1 MSVVYEEAFFPILM
15 RMIPISSSQIVVTR
29 PSMPPYEEYCA
40 EIASLWES
48 RWLTNR
54 GEKHRE
60 LETALQGFLDTP
72 NLALFTNGHLA
83 LENIVEALELG
94 HDGRNEVITTPF
106 TFVSTTN
113 ALARKGLKPVFCD
126 IRSSDYTIDPEK
138 IESLITENTC
148 AIVPV
153 HVYGNLCDHEQIEHI
168 AKKYD
173 LKVIYDAAHAFGVKE
188 DGVSVARFGDASM
201 FSFHATKVFNT
212 IEGGAASFK
221 DPQLAVELV
230 SHANFG
236 MKDSESCDFVGGNA
250 KMNEFA
256 AAMGICNLRHVE
268 EEIAKRKRVAER
280 YFELLSN
287 VPGLSLCIP
296 PANVEHN
303 YAYLP
308 VVVDSDVFGV
318 SRDVIF
324 DKLAEQG
331 IGARKYFYPLV
342 TDFACYREMYSSD
355 TTPIAKRVASQ
366 VITLPLY
373 ADLPLDEVDR
383 ICTVVLECARA

>member
-1 MSVVYEEAFFPILM
+1 
-15 RMIPISSSQIVVTR
+15 
-29 PSMPPYEEYCA
+29 MPPYEEYCA

-148 AIVPV
+148 AIVSV

-188 DGVSVARFGDASM
+188 EGVSVARFGDASM

-256 AAMGICNLRHVE
+256 AAMGLCNLRHVAS
-268 EEIAKRKRVAER
+268 EIAKRKQVAER
-280 YFELLSN
+280 YYELLSD

-308 VVVDSDVFGV
+308 VVVDSDAFGA
-318 SRDVIF
+318 SRDEIF

-342 TDFACYREMYSSD
+342 TDFACYREMCSSD

>member
-1 MSVVYEEAFFPILM
+1 
-15 RMIPISSSQIVVTR
+15 
-29 PSMPPYEEYCA
+29 MPPYEEYCA

-83 LENIVEALELG
+83 LETIVEVLELG
-94 HDGRNEVITTPF
+94 HEGRNEVITTPF

-126 IRSSDYTIDPEK
+126 IRSSNYTIDPEK

-153 HVYGNLCDHEQIEHI
+153 HVYGNLCDHEQIERI

-221 DPQLAVELV
+221 DPQLAEELV

-308 VVVDSDVFGV
+308 VLIEQEEFGA
-318 SRDVIF
+318 SRDDIF
-324 DKLAEQG
+324 DQLAAEG

-342 TDFACYREMYSSD
+342 TDFACYQEEYSSSD
-355 TTPIAKRVASQ
+355 TPIAKRVASQ
-366 VITLPLY
+366 IITLPLY
-373 ADLPLDEVDR
+373 ADLALEDVDR
-383 ICTVVLECARA
+383 ICAIVRGAARG